1 MTRLASAAA
10 ALALA
15 ALSAGAALAQNASV
29 EFVNN
34 TNSTVYRIY
43 MSSTNTDSWEAD
55 LLGNNV
61 LYPGQSL
68 SVTRANMSGCYY
80 DVLIEWESGYQ
91 ETDTFDL
98 CTYGRYVIN

>member
-1 MTRLASAAA
+1 MSRLASAAA
-10 ALALA
+10 ALV
-15 ALSAGAALAQNASV
+15 LSAGAALAQSAAV

-34 TNSTVYRIY
+34 TTSTVWRLY
-43 MSSTNTDSWEAD
+43 MSPTSTASWESD
-55 LLGNNV
+55 LLGTDV

-68 SVTRANMSGCYY
+68 RVTRANMSGCVY
-80 DVLIEWESGYQ
+80 DVLIEWEGGAQ

>member
-1 MTRLASAAA
+1 MTRFAAAAA

-15 ALSAGAALAQNASV
+15 TLSAGAALAQSASI

-34 TNSTVYRIY
+34 TSSTVYRLY
-43 MSSTNTDSWEAD
+43 MSSTNTSSWESD
-55 LLGNNV
+55 LLGRDV